1 MKKVV
6 VCGPYN
12 AGKTTFVRNVNRQE
26 FLGTDEPEIDVISLK
41 ESGTTTTVG
50 VEVNFLKD
58 SGKEVMFIGVPGQP
72 RFDFIWEVVG
82 GRFDALL
89 FLIPSFVTL
98 KDAKFYVDFFS
109 GFDSYRDALKLLVV
123 TYPQKADE
131 SKLFAFKS
139 LGLPVRV
146 LDPTDEE
153 AVISL
158 AREVVS
164 KL

>member
-12 AGKTTFVRNVNRQE
+12 AGKTSFVRNLNRQE
-26 FLGTDEPEIDVISLK
+26 FIGTEEPEVDISSFK

-50 VEVNFLKD
+50 VEVNFLNFA
-58 SGKEVMFIGVPGQP
+58 GKEVMFVGVPGQC

-82 GRFDALL
+82 GQFDAVL
-89 FLIPSFVTL
+89 FLIPSFLTL
-98 KDAKFYVDFFS
+98 RDAKFYVDFFS
-109 GFDSYRDALKLLVV
+109 KFDSYRNALKLIVV
-123 TYPQKADE
+123 TYPQKVDE

-139 LGLPVRV
+139 LGLPVKI

-153 AVISL
+153 AVKRFAMEIV
-158 AREVVS
+158 E

>member
-109 GFDSYRDALKLLVV
+109 RFDSYRDALKLLVV

-164 KL
+164 KI

>member
-41 ESGTTTTVG
+41 EAGTTTTVG
-50 VEVNFLKD
+50 VEVNFLKS
-58 SGKEVMFIGVPGQP
+58 SGKEVMFVGVPGQP

-89 FLIPSFVTL
+89 FLIPSFMTL

-153 AVISL
+153 AVRRL
-158 AREVVS
+158 AREVAS
-164 KL
+164 KI